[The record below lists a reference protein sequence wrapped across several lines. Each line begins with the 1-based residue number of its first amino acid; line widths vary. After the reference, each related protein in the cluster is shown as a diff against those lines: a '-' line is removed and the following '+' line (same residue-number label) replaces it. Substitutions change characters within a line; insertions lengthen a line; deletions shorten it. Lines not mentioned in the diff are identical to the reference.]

1 MSSSKKTILTNHPSA
16 PSLPEVNRSIDVSGS
31 SKLRTL
37 IRFAGPGLL
46 VSVGYMDPG
55 NWATDIAAGA
65 KFEYKLLFVIFIS
78 NLIAILFQSLAARLG
93 VVTQRDLAQACR
105 DYFPNYIS
113 KILWVLCEIAI
124 IACDLAEVLGSA
136 IALKLLFGIPLL
148 VGVCL
153 TAIDVM
159 VILFLQHKGF
169 RYIEAVVGAVIIVIG
184 LCFAFEIF
192 WAQPIWGEVARG
204 LIPST
209 EIFKNNEML
218 YLAVGILGATVMPH
232 NLYLH
237 SSIVQTRAISRTVT
251 GVREA
256 IYYNNIDSTVALSLA
271 FFVNAAILV
280 MAASVFYQAG
290 IHDIATIEDAYE
302 TLAPLLGTQAA
313 GIVFAIALLC
323 SGQNS
328 TLTGTLAGQIVMEGF
343 IDLKIKP
350 WMRRLL
356 TRSLAI
362 IPAIIVIALYGE
374 GHTTNLLI
382 LSQVVLSLQLPFAVI
397 PLVLF
402 TNSKKKMGEFANG
415 PVVIG
420 CAWIAA
426 AVVVLLNGWL
436 LIETARS
443 W

>member
-1 MSSSKKTILTNHPSA
+1 MSSHLDPTITNNPVT
-16 PSLPEVNRSIDVSGS
+16 PSLPEVNRSINVSGT

-37 IRFAGPGLL
+37 VRFAGPGLL

-65 KFEYKLLFVIFIS
+65 KFEYKLLFVIFVS

-105 DYFPNYIS
+105 DYFPNYVS

-209 EIFKNNEML
+209 DILKNNEML

-237 SSIVQTRAISRTVT
+237 SSIVQTRAISRTPS
-251 GVREA
+251 GVKEA

-313 GIVFAIALLC
+313 GIVFAVALLC

-402 TNSKKKMGEFANG
+402 TNSKRKMGQFANS
-415 PVVIG
+415 PIIMG

-436 LIETARS
+436 LVETARS